1 MVIKPK
7 TILIVGALDTKGEE
21 CFFIK
26 DMVDK
31 SRLNG
36 VVIDCGSLG
45 RPFRKGDITRHEVA
59 RKGGTPL
66 GELLKTRN
74 KGKIIQGM
82 TEGLKAWVREL
93 YEKGEIHG
101 IIALGG
107 GQGTAMGTG
116 AMQMLP
122 LGFPKVMVST
132 IASGNM
138 RPFLQTRDIAVF
150 PAITDVFGLNFV
162 FNRILENSVH
172 AVIAMTRNYK
182 PIRKGTKKAV
192 AVTAFG
198 TTTRGLQKMKEI
210 LDGKGLEVILFH
222 ANGTGGKAMEEMADL
237 GYFDGILDWSTQE
250 VIAQV
255 GHGIF
260 ASGEDRMRIPS
271 QMEIPYLVAPGA
283 IDYITMGPY
292 NQLSKTWRKR
302 NIIIHN
308 RNITLVRATEKEMI
322 QAARFLSR
330 KLNQARGPVRVMIP
344 LKGFCEPNAKG
355 KPFYDPEADGT
366 FIRTLEENLL
376 GDIPIIKVNAHIN
389 DISFVRK
396 GAEQMLQMLQ

>member
-1 MVIKPK
+1 MPKRPK
-7 TILIVGALDTKGEE
+7 TILIAGSLDTKGEE

-26 DMVDK
+26 EMVEK

-45 RPFRKGDITRHEVA
+45 RPFRRGDITRHEVA

-66 GELLKTRN
+66 SVLLKTGN

-82 TEGLKAWVREL
+82 TEGLKAWVKAL
-93 YEKGEIHG
+93 YEKDEIHG

-107 GQGTAMGTG
+107 GQGSAMGTG

-138 RPFLQTRDIAVF
+138 RPFLQTKDIAVF
-150 PAITDVFGLNFV
+150 PSITDVFGLNFV
-162 FNRILENSVH
+162 FNRILEN
-172 AVIAMTRNYK
+172 AVQAIIAMTKGFK
-182 PIRKGTKKAV
+182 PIRKGKGKAV
-192 AVTAFG
+192 GITAFG

-210 LDGKGLEVILFH
+210 LNGKGLEVILFH

-250 VIAQV
+250 IIAQV

-260 ASGEDRMRIPS
+260 SSGKERMRIPS

-292 NQLSKTWRKR
+292 SQLSRAWQKR

-308 RNITLVRATEKEMI
+308 RNITLVRATEKEMVR
-322 QAARFLSR
+322 AAGFVSR
-330 KLNQARGPVRVMIP
+330 KLNKARGPVRVMIP

-355 KPFYDPEADGT
+355 KPFYDPEADGR
-366 FIRTLEENLL
+366 FIRTLEKNLRS
-376 GDIPIIKVNAHIN
+376 DIPVIKVNAHIN
-389 DISFVRK
+389 DVSFVRK
-396 GAEQMLQMLQ
+396 GVEQMIQMLQ

>member
-1 MVIKPK
+1 MAKKPK
-7 TILIVGALDTKGEE
+7 TILIVGSLDTKGEE
-21 CFFIK
+21 CFYIK
-26 DMVDK
+26 ELVEK

-36 VVIDCGSLG
+36 VVIDCGSLS

-59 RKGGTPL
+59 RKGGTTL
-66 GELLKTRN
+66 RDLLKTGN
-74 KGKIIQGM
+74 KGKVIQGM
-82 TEGLKAWVREL
+82 TDGLKVWVREL
-93 YEKGEIHG
+93 YKKDEIHG

-138 RPFLQTRDIAVF
+138 RPFLQTTDIAVF
-150 PAITDVFGLNFV
+150 PSITDVFGCNFV
-162 FNRILENSVH
+162 FNRILENAVY
-172 AVIAMTRNYK
+172 AVIAMTKNFK
-182 PIRKGTKKAV
+182 PIRKGKVKAV
-192 AVTAFG
+192 GVTAFG
-198 TTTRGLQKMKEI
+198 TTTAGLKKMKEI
-210 LDGKGLEVILFH
+210 LNGKGLEVILFH

-250 VIAQV
+250 IIAEV

-260 ASGEDRMRIPS
+260 ASGKDRMRIPS

-283 IDYITMGPY
+283 IDYITMGPHR
-292 NQLSKTWRKR
+292 QLTRAWQKR

-330 KLNQARGPVRVMIP
+330 KLNKSKGPVKIMIP

-355 KPFYDPEADGT
+355 KQFYDPEADGS
-366 FIRTLEENLL
+366 FIKTLEENLRS
-376 GDIPIIKVNAHIN
+376 DIPVIKVNAHIN

-396 GAEQMLQMLQ
+396 GAEQMLQML

>member
-1 MVIKPK
+1 MVRKPK

-26 DMVDK
+26 DMVEK

-36 VVIDCGSLG
+36 MVIDCGSLG
-45 RPFRKGDITRHEVA
+45 RPFRKGDITRYEVA
-59 RKGGTPL
+59 RKGGTSL
-66 GELLKTRN
+66 GELLKTGD
-74 KGKIIQGM
+74 KGRIIQGM
-82 TEGLKAWVREL
+82 TDGLKAWVREL
-93 YEKGEIHG
+93 YEKDEIHG

-150 PAITDVFGLNFV
+150 PSITDVFGLNFV
-162 FNRILENSVH
+162 FNRILENAVH
-172 AVIAMTRNYK
+172 AVTAMTRNYR
-182 PIRKGTKKAV
+182 PIRKGKEKAV
-192 AVTAFG
+192 GITAFG

-210 LDGKGLEVILFH
+210 LNGKGLEVILFH
-222 ANGTGGKAMEEMADL
+222 ANWTGGKAMEEMADL

-250 VIAQV
+250 IIAQV

-260 ASGEDRMRIPS
+260 SSGEDRMRIPS

-292 NQLSKTWRKR
+292 TQLSRTWQKR

-308 RNITLVRATEKEMI
+308 RNITLVRATEKEMV
-322 QAARFLSR
+322 QAAGFLSR
-330 KLNQARGPVRVMIP
+330 KLNKARGPVRVMIP

-355 KPFYDPEADGT
+355 KPFYDPQTDGV
-366 FIRTLEENLL
+366 FIRTLEENLRS
-376 GDIPIIKVNAHIN
+376 DIPIIKVDAHIN
-389 DISFVRK
+389 DVSFVRK

>member
-1 MVIKPK
+1 MAKKPM
-7 TILIVGALDTKGEE
+7 TILIAAALDTKGEE

-26 DMVDK
+26 EMVEK
-31 SRLNG
+31 RRLNG

-45 RPFRKGDITRHEVA
+45 RPFREGDITRYEVA

-66 GELLKTRN
+66 GVLLKTGN
-74 KGKIIQGM
+74 KGKVIQGM
-82 TEGLKAWVREL
+82 TDGLKAWVKEL
-93 YEKGEIHG
+93 YEKDEIHG

-150 PAITDVFGLNFV
+150 PSITDVFGLNFV
-162 FNRILENSVH
+162 FSRILENAVH
-172 AVIAMTRNYK
+172 AVIAMTRNYR
-182 PIRKGTKKAV
+182 PIRKGKKKAV
-192 AVTAFG
+192 GITAFG
-198 TTTRGLQKMKEI
+198 TTTAGLKKMKEI
-210 LDGKGLEVILFH
+210 LNGKGLEVLLFH

-237 GYFDGILDWSTQE
+237 GYLDGILDWSTQE
-250 VIAQV
+250 IIAQV

-260 ASGEDRMRIPS
+260 APGEDRMRIPS
-271 QMEIPYLVAPGA
+271 QMEMPYLVAPGA

-292 NQLSKTWRKR
+292 SQLSRTWQKR
-302 NIIIHN
+302 NLIIHN

-322 QAARFLSR
+322 LAARFLSR
-330 KLNQARGPVRVMIP
+330 KLNKAKGPVRVMIP

-355 KPFYDPEADGT
+355 KPFYDPQADGR
-366 FIRTLEENLL
+366 FIRTLEENLRS
-376 GDIPIIKVNAHIN
+376 DILIIKVNAHIN
-389 DISFVRK
+389 DVSFVRK
-396 GAEQMLQMLQ
+396 GAEQMLQMLS